1 MATDPRSQI
10 LQMIEDGKLSAAE
23 GIRLLN
29 ALSGNTPAPEEKE
42 TPASPPPPPAP
53 EPAARPTPV
62 SPRPKFGEWRNWWL
76 MPLAIGG
83 GIALVSGLLMW
94 FAWRVAEAQFSV
106 WLLLAAC
113 PFSFGLVVVVL
124 AILSRN
130 AKWIHIRINNIS
142 GNGPRRIA
150 LSFPLPIRLTA
161 WFLRLFSP
169 FIPKLRE
176 TGVDELILALDE
188 TTTPDNPLYVEVDEG
203 KGGEKVQ
210 VYIG

>member
-1 MATDPRSQI
+1 MATDPRLQI
-10 LQMIEDGKLSAAE
+10 LQLIEDGKVSAAE

-29 ALSGNTPAPEEKE
+29 ALAGNASAEE
-42 TPASPPPPPAP
+42 APPPTS
-53 EPAARPTPV
+53 EPAAPPEPK

-76 MPLAIGG
+76 APLAVGG

-94 FAWRVAEAQFSV
+94 FAWRVADAQFSV

-113 PFSFGLVVVVL
+113 PFSFGLLLFLL
-124 AILSRN
+124 ALLSRN
-130 AKWIHIRINNIS
+130 AKWIHIRVNNTS
-142 GNGPRRIA
+142 GGGPRRVA
-150 LSFPLPIRLTA
+150 LSLPLPVRLAA

-169 FIPKLRE
+169 FIPKLRD

-188 TTTPDNPLYVEVDEG
+188 TTAPDNPFYVEVDKG
-203 KGGEKVQ
+203 RGGEKVQ

>member
-29 ALSGNTPAPEEKE
+29 ALSGNTEAQTEAHAE
-42 TPASPPPPPAP
+42 TPPPPPAP
-53 EPAARPTPV
+53 EPAARPEPKA
-62 SPRPKFGEWRNWWL
+62 PRPKFGEWRNWWL
-76 MPLAIGG
+76 LPFAVGG

-94 FAWRVAEAQFSV
+94 FAWRVAEAQLSV
-106 WLLLAAC
+106 WLILAAC
-113 PFSFGLVVVVL
+113 PFSFGLLIVVL
-124 AILSRN
+124 AFLSRN

-169 FIPKLRE
+169 FIPKLRD

-188 TTTPDNPLYVEVDEG
+188 TTTPDNPFYVEVDEAG
-203 KGGEKVQ
+203 GGEKVQ